1 MYYKYCQNCNS
12 YNNAN
17 NSFCLNCG
25 QDIRN
30 NPVYQQEPQQNYQ
43 QPVQQYYYQQAY
55 PQNYSQNPTKSLFA
69 KGSIIS
75 LIAGIIL
82 IISCFLPYISISAYW
97 QSAEVSLFDATICSI
112 SLVLFGVLTIIFSF
126 RNSGSANAILGFA
139 DLIILIIV
147 TIFKIRDLS
156 ENIPDYKIYTKFGI
170 GFYLVILSSICI
182 CVGGFMTKIET
193 DKRKQ

>member
-1 MYYKYCQNCNS
+1 MEMYYKYCQNCNS

-55 PQNYSQNPTKSLFA
+55 PQNYSQNQYPAKSLFT

-82 IISCFLPYISISAYW
+82 IISCFLPYI
-97 QSAEVSLFDATICSI
+97 
-112 SLVLFGVLTIIFSF
+112 
-126 RNSGSANAILGFA
+126 
-139 DLIILIIV
+139 
-147 TIFKIRDLS
+147 
-156 ENIPDYKIYTKFGI
+156 

-182 CVGGFMTKIET
+182 CVGGFITKIET
-193 DKRKQ
+193 DKKKK